1 MFGQIQKNY
10 CTFAEL
16 TQHNKKMK
24 DFIKHVTATVVG
36 IILFFVIIGLFGIMS
51 LVGIVASGQA
61 TQTVKDNSVLV
72 LNLSGDMQEQAE
84 ENLLGQL
91 TGNTFNSLGLEE
103 TMNAIRKAKNNK
115 DIKGIYIEAGV
126 LTADIAQLQELRD
139 QLADFKKS
147 GKWIVAYSEMY
158 TQGAYYLATVADKM
172 YINPEGSINWHG
184 IGAQPVFVKDLL
196 AKAGMRMQ
204 IIKVGKYK
212 SATEMFTG
220 DKMSDANRE
229 QTQKYIDGLWTNICK
244 AVSKSRGISV
254 EKLNELAD
262 NGCFMTDGQALVKA
276 KMVDATKYTDEVKT
290 EIKKMLKIDNDKAI
304 NQLTVGDMANVKD
317 ESDNGDDEIA
327 VYYAYGDIVQTAV
340 GGSAFSNSHAIVGKD
355 VCKDLERLANEDDVK
370 AVVIRINSGGGSAYA
385 SEQMWHQIDLL
396 KKKKPVVV
404 SMGGMAASGGYYMSC
419 NANYIFAEPTTLTG
433 SIGIFGMIPDVS
445 ELLTKKLGLKYD
457 EVKTNRNAL
466 FGTTSR
472 PLNEEETGYLTTAI
486 NRGYELFRKRV
497 ADGRK
502 MTIEQVEE
510 LAQGHV
516 YTGEDALRLKLV
528 DELGGLDKA
537 VAKAAKLAKTKSYF
551 TNSYPAKKDFMEQLM
566 EETTSQNSY
575 LDEKIKTA
583 LGDLYEPLLMMSNIN
598 QTDRIQARMPYWINL
613 NF

>member
-1 MFGQIQKNY
+1 
-10 CTFAEL
+10 
-16 TQHNKKMK
+16 MK
-24 DFIKHVTATVVG
+24 DFIKHVAATVVG
-36 IILFFVIIGLFGIMS
+36 IILFFVVIGLFGIMS
-51 LVGIVASGQA
+51 LVGMVASGQA

-72 LNLSGDMQEQAE
+72 LNLSGDMQEQAGD
-84 ENLLGQL
+84 NFLGQL
-91 TGNTFNSLGLEE
+91 TGNTFNNLGLEE
-103 TMNAIRKAKNNK
+103 TMNAVRKAKNNK

-126 LTADIAQLQELRD
+126 LTADMAQLQELRE

-147 GKWIVAYSEMY
+147 GKWIVAYSDMY

-184 IGAQPVFVKDLL
+184 IGSQPVFVKDLL
-196 AKAGMRMQ
+196 AKVGMRMQ

-229 QTQKYIDGLWTNICK
+229 QTQRYIDGLWANICK
-244 AVSKSRGISV
+244 AVSQSRGISV

-262 NGCFMTDGQALVKA
+262 NGCFTVDGQALVKA
-276 KMVDATKYTDEVKT
+276 KMVDGTKYTDEVKT

-304 NQLTVGDMANVKD
+304 NQLTVADMANVKD
-317 ESDNGDDEIA
+317 EEDKGDDEIA
-327 VYYAYGDIVQTAV
+327 IYYAYGDIVQTP
-340 GGSAFSNSHAIVGKD
+340 GSGAFSGSQEIVGNK
-355 VCKDLERLANEDDVK
+355 VCQDLEKLTNDDDIK

-385 SEQMWHQIDLL
+385 SEQMWHQIDQL

-445 ELLTKKLGLKYD
+445 ELMTKKLGLKYD

-472 PLNEEETGYLTTAI
+472 PMNEEEIGYLTTAI

-516 YTGEDALRLKLV
+516 YTGEDALKLKLV
-528 DELGGLDKA
+528 DELGGLNKA
-537 VAKAAKLAKTKSYF
+537 VAKAASLAKTKSYY
-551 TNSYPAKKDFMEQLM
+551 TYSYPAKKDFMEQLL
-566 EETTSQNSY
+566 EETTSNRSY
-575 LDEKIKTA
+575 LDEKMKIA